1 MKSGGKKSF
10 SGPKSVAVRKDGM
23 VKGMKN
29 CGGLGGRT
37 TQPNVKPH
45 KGKTNP

>member
-10 SGPKSVAVRKDGM
+10 SGPKSLPVRKDGG

-37 TQPNVKPH
+37 TQPHTKPH